1 MSPNNPDFSCCP
13 LEGKGI
19 DSQVPG
25 HIARCAQLAMLLEVS
40 ASPKPG
46 NVDREHNYPDTCF
59 EHFIASSVGVYPVF
73 EMAAKNRTRIGTLVK
88 NAVFE
93 STSWQRGGN
102 THFGAFL
109 LLIPL
114 SMAAGT
120 LFDSSKK
127 PDYGISRE
135 EFKILTSRAHALV
148 RGTDCEDAVEFYRAF
163 SFAGVRVNDVEEFS
177 LKNSENTAELR
188 QKGITLYELMEIAK
202 SYDLIAD
209 EWTSGFG
216 RCLEAS
222 KIITGFMETV
232 NSESKNPARNC
243 SGTGISEA
251 VVYTF
256 LKLLSKNRDTFIQTK
271 FDKATADHVSKRAEE
286 VLAIWKEPTG
296 SGKEKSFNFSIDFA
310 LRDFALLLPAIREF
324 DAELL
329 EKKINPGSTA
339 DIIIAG
345 LFLSLLGGLRF

>member
-1 MSPNNPDFSCCP
+1 MSPDNPDFSCCP
-13 LEGKGI
+13 LEGMAIGSRI
-19 DSQVPG
+19 PS

-59 EHFIASSVGVYPVF
+59 EHFIASSVSVYPVF
-73 EMAAKNRTRIGTLVK
+73 EMAAKNRTKIGTLVK

-93 STSWQRGGN
+93 SSSWQRGGN

-114 SMAAGT
+114 SMAAGDY
-120 LFDSSKK
+120 FNSSKK
-127 PDYGISRE
+127 IDYGISRE
-135 EFKILTSRAHALV
+135 EFEILTYRAHALV
-148 RGTDCEDAVEFYRAF
+148 RETDYEDAVEFYRAF
-163 SFAGVRVNDVEEFS
+163 SFAGVRVKDVEEFS
-177 LKNSENTAELR
+177 LKNSEYTAELR
-188 QKGITLYELMEIAK
+188 EKGITLYELMEIAK
-202 SYDLIAD
+202 SYDLIAS

-222 KIITGFMETV
+222 KIITGFMEAV
-232 NSESKNPARNC
+232 NPENKNPAQNC
-243 SGTGISEA
+243 SGTGINEA

-271 FDKATADHVSKRAEE
+271 FDKATADYVSKRAGEI
-286 VLAIWKEPTG
+286 LAIWKEPTG
-296 SGKEKSFNFSIDFA
+296 SGKEESLNFSTDFA
-310 LRDFALLLPAIREF
+310 LRDFALLLPAIKKF
-324 DAELL
+324 DTELL